1 MPCSNCISSGHNI
14 RTCIKEP
21 VKKEPVK
28 KEPVKTEPVKKE
40 PVKKAHKKASDEKIN
55 IDKLHYHINNNTESG
70 KKIQNSFNL
79 LDENIK
85 LTKTIQCG
93 ADRKTHYDLKIETET
108 IKHKFDNFRVEFK
121 GSEQFVVIDEKKPP
135 WFYGVQFYNG
145 TGSTF
150 NIGHIYAKKF
160 YDNCLDKIIDKLNIT
175 IPKPSYDE
183 WVKDGFRQGKPKT
196 EFVKKIKELNDTDE
210 TIKKFLSDLRI
221 NFNKTFKLTEIELD
235 IFKNEA
241 EKKIEN
247 VLNEKDYWLQIH
259 GDIDN
264 PDKFY
269 VKWNKKYL
277 FTKIIKIE
285 QIAGSGKDINIKM
298 TCNNKIIEAKMR
310 WGYGQCITN
319 IRIDIK

>member
-1 MPCSNCISSGHNI
+1 MPCSNCNSGGHNI
-14 RTCIKEP
+14 RTCKKEP
-21 VKKEPVK
+21 VKKESCKKEPVK
-28 KEPVKTEPVKKE
+28 KEPCKKE
-40 PVKKAHKKASDEKIN
+40 PVKNAHKKASDEKIN

-70 KKIQNSFNL
+70 KKIRNCFNL

-93 ADRKTHYDLKIETET
+93 ADRKTHYDFKIETET
-108 IKHKFDNFRVEFK
+108 NKDIFDNFRVEFK
-121 GSEQFVVIDEKKPP
+121 GSEQFVVIDENKPP

-145 TGSTF
+145 PGSTF

-160 YDNCLDKIIDKLNIT
+160 YDNCLNKIIDKLNIT

-183 WVKDGFRQGKPKT
+183 WVKDALRQGKPKT
-196 EFVKKIKELNDTDE
+196 AFVKKIKELNNTDD
-210 TIKKFLSDLRI
+210 TIKEFLSDLRME
-221 NFNKTFKLTEIELD
+221 FNKTFKLSDYELD
-235 IFKNEA
+235 IFKNEV
-241 EKKIEN
+241 EKIIEN

-264 PDKFY
+264 PDEFH
-269 VKWNKKYL
+269 VKWSKKCL

-298 TCNNKIIEAKMR
+298 TCNNKIIEEIGRAHV
-310 WGYGQCITN
+310 
-319 IRIDIK
+319 